1 VYNSLPDKSI
11 KTWDDF
17 HKVFMKTCGTKRN
30 PRMLLLQFNE
40 IKKKENET
48 IEEFDARFESLLQ
61 QIPDNISP
69 KDDVVLL
76 LYTNSFEGKFGFMLK
91 DKSPKNLREAQEQA
105 AKIKGNLLASKVE
118 SFHAPRAKA

>member
-1 VYNSLPDKSI
+1 
-11 KTWDDF
+11 
-17 HKVFMKTCGTKRN
+17 MKRWGTKRD

-48 IEEFDARFESLLQ
+48 VKEFDARFENLLQ

-76 LYTNSFEGKFGFMLK
+76 LYTNAFEGKFGFMLK
-91 DKSPKNLREAQEQA
+91 DKSPKTLGEAQEQA
-105 AKIKGNLLASKVE
+105 AKIEENILSSKVE
-118 SFHAPRAKA
+118 PFHAPRAKAETKPRTLHNVEPAQDL